1 MNRFKVIMA
10 GIIKS
15 IIFGVGF
22 LMTTKS
28 IEQIPVVDFL
38 ALRFLVAAIFFEI
51 LRLTVLKFKLNIKDI
66 IRLLPMSFCIP
77 IGYYIFEAIGLHGA
91 SSMSAGIIISFV
103 PALTFIFEIIF
114 LKEKCSIKR
123 GVFILISIL
132 GVLLIACM
140 SGGSD
145 NQNTLW
151 GIVFLLLAASM
162 EGLYAIT
169 SKKASVLLGAP
180 ERTYVMMW
188 VGAVV
193 FYFVNVSNKLVT
205 GTMNTYFA
213 PLFDISSLICILYM
227 GIVPLIIAFFL
238 YNYMLE
244 REKTSV
250 VTVYI
255 GLETVVAVIAGVI
268 FNAETLYLYHIIGA
282 ILIFAGIIGINKL
295 EIDTQKG
302 RI

>member
-22 LMTTKS
+22 LMTAKS

-38 ALRFLVAAIFFEI
+38 ALRFLVAAICFEI
-51 LRLTVLKFKLNIKDI
+51 LRLTVLKFKLNLKDI
-66 IRLLPMSFCIP
+66 IRLLPMALCIP
-77 IGYYIFEAIGLHGA
+77 IGYYTFETIGLQGA
-91 SSMSAGIIISFV
+91 SSMSAGIIVSFV

-114 LKEKCSIKR
+114 LKERCSLKR
-123 GVFILISIL
+123 GGFILLSVL
-132 GVLLIACM
+132 GVLLIAYM
-140 SGGSD
+140 SGGTD
-145 NQNTLW
+145 KQNTLW
-151 GIVFLLLAASM
+151 GIGFLLLASSM
-162 EGLYAIT
+162 ESLYAIT
-169 SKKASVLLGAP
+169 SKKASERLGAP

-193 FYFVNVSNKLVT
+193 FNAVNIVEKLAT
-205 GTMNTYFA
+205 GTISTYFS
-213 PLFDISSLICILYM
+213 PFFDRGSLLCILYM

-255 GLETVVAVIAGVI
+255 GLETVVAVIAGVL
-268 FNAETLYLYHIIGA
+268 FNEEVLYLYHIIGA
-282 ILIFAGIIGINKL
+282 ILIFAGIIGVNKL
-295 EIDTQKG
+295 EINSQKG
-302 RI
+302 II